1 MPRTEGRRRIS
12 IGQTVFMGLY
22 VAWALVCSFVLG
34 GGLTV
39 LLFFAVWGGIWFG
52 FSVFWRWADETR
64 RVLLRR
70 RGYYG

>member
-1 MPRTEGRRRIS
+1 
-12 IGQTVFMGLY
+12 MGLY